1 MAENFRKSKPITDF
15 GEVTEERL
23 ERCLMA
29 AAYIVATH
37 GREYGPIFDRLER
50 DMEALIEAKKNDPV
64 ARAQRYLQAHTV
76 AGALKAIR

>member
-1 MAENFRKSKPITDF
+1 MRQATPITDF

-23 ERCLMA
+23 ERCLLA

-37 GREYGPIFDRLER
+37 GRQYGPIFDRLER
-50 DMEALIEAKKNDPV
+50 DMEELLAAKKNDPV

-76 AGALKAIR
+76 DGAMKTIR